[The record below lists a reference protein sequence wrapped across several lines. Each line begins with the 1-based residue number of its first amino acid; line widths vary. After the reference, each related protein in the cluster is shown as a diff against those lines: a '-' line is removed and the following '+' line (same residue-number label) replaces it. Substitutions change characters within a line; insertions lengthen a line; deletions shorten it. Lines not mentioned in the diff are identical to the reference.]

1 MKLLG
6 AARKKSEELI
16 DKLYDS
22 GLHGPVKV
30 RTYRELAPKDYLNA
44 AKRNR
49 KTSKQIYKANRQQI
63 RYLGGNLGHMLSY
76 WKPTISS
83 LSNQGTKST

>member
-1 MKLLG
+1 LKLLG

-30 RTYRELAPKDYLNA
+30 RTYREVARKDYLNA
-44 AKRNR
+44 AKRKM
-49 KTSKQIYKANRQQI
+49 KTSKQIYKANGQQI
-63 RYLGGNLGHMLSY
+63 RYLVGIWDILIPY
-76 WKPTISS
+76 WQPTISS